1 MALTHFKIGF
11 EEIGLKNSLRSDFRI
26 SNYHQKKVPY
36 KFKYFKNFILK
47 LSNGKDV
54 AKENYVELK
63 NSEII
68 YPTVNNIKSTGF
80 VFDSVTAID
89 SDFEGGYYLDD
100 NDIIITRSGTVGIT
114 KCWKKAEVNKL
125 IGKQVEAI
133 PSGYLIVAK
142 VNQKELNPLFIEYFL
157 NSKLLSEYFYVFGVG
172 KSQKNIAQGDIK
184 YLPFPV
190 FSLTTQNEIVAKV
203 QPIQNEINKISSKV
217 LLPNEIID
225 LVFANHFGFDIENAD
240 KKKKELIHYASL
252 EDLANEELKFDIS
265 LKYRYIFLNYIKN
278 PSNIEW
284 IELGKLVD
292 VKGGKRLPKGQNI
305 TEEETDYKYIRVDDL
320 SWSGVFD
327 LENIKYISE
336 ENHKAIKN
344 YIAKENDILLTIVG
358 ATVGKCGLVPL
369 ELDGENITENFARLI
384 IKDKENYLP
393 EYVNYCLQSKTSV
406 YHIDEYKGRG
416 SQGKLALF
424 RIKKIKMPKIGKT
437 QQQEIVD
444 EIKAELDK
452 QELLKQQITTERNK
466 IDKII
471 EECIMTAQ

>member
-1 MALTHFKIGF
+1 MNVLFKNLDEFGKHFYLRFDTKYWLTVN
-11 EEIGLKNSLRSDFRI
+11 EIDFTK
-26 SNYHQKKVPY
+26 SKKVKEIFNLINGCTLTEFYSEVKTDRVFLRIGDLTY
-36 KFKYFKNFILK
+36 KDTIQNSNLIYLDDECEIPNEKVLTGSDLVLATIGATIGKINLASGYEGGTFSNNTIVLRFKNFVEHNPKFYEL
-47 LSNGKDV
+47 LFQSNIFMKYLFGV
-54 AKENYVELK
+54 ASQKAQPNLQSYDISQIRVPIINKTIQETIVKEIEPIQTYISELK
-63 NSEII
+63 KN
-68 YPTVNNIKSTGF
+68 V
-80 VFDSVTAID
+80 
-89 SDFEGGYYLDD
+89 
-100 NDIIITRSGTVGIT
+100 
-114 KCWKKAEVNKL
+114 
-125 IGKQVEAI
+125 
-133 PSGYLIVAK
+133 
-142 VNQKELNPLFIEYFL
+142 
-157 NSKLLSEYFYVFGVG
+157 LSP
-172 KSQKNIAQGDIK
+172 QG
-184 YLPFPV
+184 
-190 FSLTTQNEIVAKV
+190 
-203 QPIQNEINKISSKV
+203 
-217 LLPNEIID
+217 IID
-225 LVFANHFGFDIENAD
+225 KVFAQHFGFDIENAD
-240 KKKKELIHYASL
+240 KKKKELVHYASL

-358 ATVGKCGLVPL
+358 ATVGKCGLVPA

-406 YHIDEYKGRG
+406 YQIDEYKGRG

>member
-1 MALTHFKIGF
+1 MALNHLTADYTIFSQEILLRSNFKTAKYGIEIKKKINSSHFQYVRLKDFFTILSGFAFKSSDFQLDGIPVIRIGDVGNDFDQSNMVYLPEDF
-11 EEIGLKNSLRSDFRI
+11 EDDYLRFFLKKDDIIVSLTGDGKLKSDLVLEDEKYLLNQRVGSLR
-26 SNYHQKKVPY
+26 P
-36 KFKYFKNFILK
+36 KFKLNIKFYFYLINYYQLVKEQFYWY
-47 LSNGKDV
+47 SNGKTQLNISPFDF
-54 AKENYVELK
+54 LK
-63 NSEII
+63 IKVPKIDEI
-68 YPTVNNIKSTGF
+68 
-80 VFDSVTAID
+80 
-89 SDFEGGYYLDD
+89 E
-100 NDIIITRSGTVGIT
+100 
-114 KCWKKAEVNKL
+114 
-125 IGKQVEAI
+125 Q
-133 PSGYLIVAK
+133 
-142 VNQKELNPLFIEYFL
+142 
-157 NSKLLSEYFYVFGVG
+157 
-172 KSQKNIAQGDIK
+172 
-184 YLPFPV
+184 
-190 FSLTTQNEIVAKV
+190 
-203 QPIQNEINKISSKV
+203 NKIVKRIEPVEQEISKIKEKI
-217 LLPNEIID
+217 LTPQGIID
-225 LVFANHFGFDIENAD
+225 KVFAQHFGFDIENAD
-240 KKKKELIHYASL
+240 KKKKELVHYASL

-305 TEEETDYKYIRVDDL
+305 TEEETDYKYVRVDDL
-320 SWSGVFD
+320 SWSGIFD

-369 ELDGENITENFARLI
+369 ELDEENITENFARLI

-406 YHIDEYKGRG
+406 YQIDEYKGRG

>member
-1 MALTHFKIGF
+1 MALKQFTIDYPELSNDIFLRFDFDYF
-11 EEIGLKNSLRSDFRI
+11 EIKKKLKLDKAEKLKKYLQYLETGKPIVPDDYSDTITDNVHIVVRNIVDGKFDDDNVIYINDDKAEELEKYRI
-26 SNYHQKKVPY
+26 SKGDIVIGISSNCGFSFYY
-36 KFKYFKNFILK
+36 DGSDNRNLT
-47 LSNGKDV
+47 LSH
-54 AKENYVELK
+54 
-63 NSEII
+63 
-68 YPTVNNIKSTGF
+68 
-80 VFDSVTAID
+80 
-89 SDFEGGYYLDD
+89 YLA
-100 NDIIITRSGTVGIT
+100 RFS
-114 KCWKKAEVNKL
+114 
-125 IGKQVEAI
+125 
-133 PSGYLIVAK
+133 
-142 VNQKELNPLFIEYFL
+142 VNQKYINPIFL
-157 NSKLLSEYFYVFGVG
+157 NYYINSAIIKQYFRSVETGKTLKNLSKYYIKQLPILINERTIQDAIVQKIEPIEKSIGVLKEKVLS
-172 KSQKNIAQGDIK
+172 
-184 YLPFPV
+184 
-190 FSLTTQNEIVAKV
+190 NEIV
-203 QPIQNEINKISSKV
+203 INK
-217 LLPNEIID
+217 
-225 LVFANHFGFDIENAD
+225 VFANHFGFDIENAD
-240 KKKKELIHYASL
+240 KKKRELVHYASL

-265 LKYRYIFLNYIKN
+265 LKYRYIFLKYIKN

-406 YHIDEYKGRG
+406 YQIDEYKGRG

-466 IDKII
+466 IDDIVEKSII
-471 EECIMTAQ
+471 

>member
-1 MALTHFKIGF
+1 MPLKHYLTDFKDLGTNDSIRLWLPFVLPKLKYDYDKLTNFLSMYETGNRPKGGINEEDYGEAISLGGEQIGSDGSLNLSKIPYVPFEYYQTVSKGKVANQDILVCKDGALTGKSCFVDFNLFPSKDVMVNEHVFIFRANHRIKQTFLYYLTRSNLFQAQIKD
-11 EEIGLKNSLRSDFRI
+11 IAYRKKAQPGLSSEHLR
-26 SNYHQKKVPY
+26 K
-36 KFKYFKNFILK
+36 LK
-47 LSNGKDV
+47 LP
-54 AKENYVELK
+54 
-63 NSEII
+63 II
-68 YPTVNNIKSTGF
+68 DT
-80 VFDSVTAID
+80 
-89 SDFEGGYYLDD
+89 
-100 NDIIITRSGTVGIT
+100 ITQEKI
-114 KCWKKAEVNKL
+114 
-125 IGKQVEAI
+125 
-133 PSGYLIVAK
+133 
-142 VNQKELNPLFIEYFL
+142 
-157 NSKLLSEYFYVFGVG
+157 
-172 KSQKNIAQGDIK
+172 
-184 YLPFPV
+184 
-190 FSLTTQNEIVAKV
+190 
-203 QPIQNEINKISSKV
+203 INKISPVEKLILELKAKV
-217 LLPNEIID
+217 LPPQAIID
-225 LVFANHFGFDIENAD
+225 IVFAKHFGFDIENAD
-240 KKKKELIHYASL
+240 KKKKELVHYASL

-284 IELGKLVD
+284 IELGKLVV

-320 SWSGVFD
+320 SWSGIFD

-358 ATVGKCGLVPL
+358 ATVGKCGLVPA

-406 YHIDEYKGRG
+406 YQIDEYKGRG

-471 EECIMTAQ
+471 EDCIMTA

>member
-1 MALTHFKIGF
+1 MGIKKFNIEFQELTDYKFIRNDVRFFIGQKEKKLNDGIRLGKLFKTGRGKVINQEYVEENQGVYPLYSSQTQNEGVFGLIDTYDFDGEYLTWTTDGANAGRVFYRNGKFSCTNVCGTAKLINNHIFNLNLKFLPYLLNTITKYYISIASGNPKLMNNVF
-11 EEIGLKNSLRSDFRI
+11 EEIKIPKIPLQKQNETIELINPIENQILKI
-26 SNYHQKKVPY
+26 SNS
-36 KFKYFKNFILK
+36 IL
-47 LSNGKDV
+47 
-54 AKENYVELK
+54 
-63 NSEII
+63 
-68 YPTVNNIKSTGF
+68 PPQ
-80 VFDSVTAID
+80 
-89 SDFEGGYYLDD
+89 
-100 NDIIITRSGTVGIT
+100 DIID
-114 KCWKKAEVNKL
+114 K
-125 IGKQVEAI
+125 
-133 PSGYLIVAK
+133 
-142 VNQKELNPLFIEYFL
+142 
-157 NSKLLSEYFYVFGVG
+157 
-172 KSQKNIAQGDIK
+172 
-184 YLPFPV
+184 
-190 FSLTTQNEIVAKV
+190 
-203 QPIQNEINKISSKV
+203 
-217 LLPNEIID
+217 
-225 LVFANHFGFDIENAD
+225 VFAQHFGFDIENAD
-240 KKKKELIHYASL
+240 KKKKELVHYASL

-265 LKYRYIFLNYIKN
+265 LKYRYIFFNYIKN
-278 PSNIEW
+278 TSNIEW

-305 TEEETDYKYIRVDDL
+305 TEEETNYKYIRVDDL

-336 ENHKAIKN
+336 ENHNAIKN

-358 ATVGKCGLVPL
+358 ATVGKCGLVPA

-384 IKDKENYLP
+384 IKDKDSYLP

-406 YHIDEYKGRG
+406 YQIDEYKGRG